1 MGDSINLRPTIAK
14 AKLRLMGGQRAISS
28 QAKGGSQILW
38 RVLRYGPFAG
48 GDHMVSAKEELEAAK
63 AAKAAISTILTA
75 ARKSEVLATLN
86 KAYRV
91 AVLNL
96 SSGGLLN
103 EARGIV
109 GIALSN
115 VIHGLPTEEKINKAK
130 SAVDTWIAN
139 LERSL

>member
-1 MGDSINLRPTIAK
+1 MVSIN
-14 AKLRLMGGQRAISS
+14 
-28 QAKGGSQILW
+28 
-38 RVLRYGPFAG
+38 
-48 GDHMVSAKEELEAAK
+48 EELEAAE
-63 AAKAAISTILTA
+63 AAKAAINALA
-75 ARKSEVLATLN
+75 ARKSEGLTTL
-86 KAYRV
+86 KHAYRV

-115 VIHGLPTEEKINKAK
+115 LMHGLPTEEKIDKAN
-130 SAVDTWIAN
+130 SAIDAWIKE

>member
-1 MGDSINLRPTIAK
+1 
-14 AKLRLMGGQRAISS
+14 
-28 QAKGGSQILW
+28 
-38 RVLRYGPFAG
+38 
-48 GDHMVSAKEELEAAK
+48 MVSFNEELEAAK
-63 AAKAAISTILTA
+63 AAQAAINVILTA
-75 ARKSEVLATLN
+75 ARKSEGLAALN

-96 SSGGLLN
+96 GSGGLLN

-115 VIHGLPTEEKINKAK
+115 VVHGLPTEEKINKAK
-130 SAVDTWIAN
+130 SAIDTWINN